1 MPKRPHAS
9 RPSDQRNR
17 DSRIWLFVA
26 LALTFAVRLWF
37 ILSMRGRPF
46 STMGPQYLDSFYYH
60 QWAIEIISG
69 NFWGSDVFFLRPLYP
84 YLLAILYSIFGPH
97 VLPVQLFQ
105 TLLSAASCFLLYD
118 VSRRVF
124 GKRPAVFASIGFA
137 LTGILV
143 FYTGTLLYVEVTV
156 FLSLLFLWLILIAGI
171 RLWLWIAAGVSFGL
185 LVICRPELL
194 VLLPFL
200 LLWLR
205 RTRIANRQSPASG
218 RTGLIALTAAALA
231 VIAMVPI
238 RNYIVAR
245 DPVLFTAHSGIN
257 FYYGN
262 NPTADGTWQTTAELQ
277 RSPGFSHEE
286 LKRVAR
292 TIDGRQVPWSK
303 ASAYWLGKGLRFIT
317 TQPLAWLKLLGR
329 KLLLFFG
336 NYEVPNDYY
345 PETAR
350 AMSVPL
356 RLAFISFGLVLA
368 LGLIGVVWAW
378 PKRGQALPVYLF
390 VAAYLI
396 SSLLFYVL
404 SRLRTP
410 VIPFLLMFAGYG
422 LSELVEAMKQR
433 KSLRAALA
441 LAAGLVVYLGSSFTP
456 VKKQSYSAQAWTQ
469 TGNIYLGQRQRVQAI
484 EAFRRA
490 LQIQPSGYAA
500 RYSLIIALA
509 GAGETDRAEAELPL
523 LAQTGAS
530 SSEGRSLI
538 RLASGRLAIA
548 RRAYTRADSIYQS
561 ALAENP
567 NDVEANYML
576 GLVYISMDSLAQA
589 REHLARA
596 SALEPGQ
603 QPIRDALNAVESRLS
618 RQTQN

>member
-1 MPKRPHAS
+1 M
-9 RPSDQRNR
+9 
-17 DSRIWLFVA
+17 
-26 LALTFAVRLWF
+26 LTAGRRL
-37 ILSMRGRPF
+37 G
-46 STMGPQYLDSFYYH
+46 
-60 QWAIEIISG
+60 
-69 NFWGSDVFFLRPLYP
+69 
-84 YLLAILYSIFGPH
+84 
-97 VLPVQLFQ
+97 
-105 TLLSAASCFLLYD
+105 
-118 VSRRVF
+118 
-124 GKRPAVFASIGFA
+124 
-137 LTGILV
+137 
-143 FYTGTLLYVEVTV
+143 
-156 FLSLLFLWLILIAGI
+156 
-171 RLWLWIAAGVSFGL
+171 LWIAAGISFGL

-200 LLWLR
+200 LLWLWR
-205 RTRIANRQSPASG
+205 GHAVHRSSFIVHRYGIAATAASAV
-218 RTGLIALTAAALA
+218 LVIAL
-231 VIAMVPI
+231 VPI

-262 NPTADGTWQTTAELQ
+262 NSSAGGTWQTTAELQ

-286 LKRVAR
+286 LKRVSR
-292 TIDGRQVPWSK
+292 TIDGQRVGWSQ
-303 ASAYWLGKGLRFIT
+303 ASSYWLGKGLRFIT

-350 AMSVPL
+350 ASSLSL
-356 RLAFISFGLVLA
+356 RLAFVNFGLVLA
-368 LGLIGVVWAW
+368 LGLLGMVWAW
-378 PKRGQALPVYLF
+378 PRRGLALPVYLF
-390 VAAYLI
+390 VAAYLA

-404 SRLRTP
+404 SRLRAP

-422 LSELVEAMKQR
+422 LSELLEAMKQR
-433 KSLRAALA
+433 KNLQAGLA
-441 LAAGLVVYLGSSFTP
+441 LAAGLAVYVGSSFTP
-456 VKKQSYSAQAWTQ
+456 VNKQSYSAQAWTQ
-469 TGNIYLGQRQRVQAI
+469 TGNIYLGRRERIQAI
-484 EAFRRA
+484 AAFRRA
-490 LQIQPSGYAA
+490 LKVQPAGYAA

-548 RRAYTRADSIYQS
+548 RRDYSRADSIYQS

-576 GLVYISMDSLAQA
+576 GLVYINMDNLVQA

-596 SALEPGQ
+596 AALEPGQ

-618 RQTQN
+618 R

>member
-1 MPKRPHAS
+1 MPRPQRAS
-9 RPSDQRNR
+9 RTAKRSNH
-17 DSRIWLFVA
+17 DSRTWLFVA

-37 ILSMRGRPF
+37 ILSMRGQPF
-46 STMGPQYLDSFYYH
+46 STMGPQYMDSDYYH
-60 QWAIEIISG
+60 RWAIEIISG
-69 NFWGSDVFFLRPLYP
+69 NFWGSDVFYLRPLYP
-84 YLLAILYSIFGPH
+84 YLLAILYGIFGQH

-105 TLLSAASCFLLYD
+105 TLLATASCFFLYE
-118 VSRRVF
+118 VTRCVF

-156 FLSLLFLWLILIAGI
+156 FLSLLFLWLILIAGN
-171 RLWLWIAAGVSFGL
+171 RLWLWIAAGVNFGL
-185 LVICRPELL
+185 LVISRPELL
-194 VLLPFL
+194 VMLPFL
-200 LLWLR
+200 LIWLWR
-205 RTRIANRQSPASG
+205 RSPAPRPSSTVP
-218 RTGLIALTAAALA
+218 RPGLLALTAAALA
-231 VIAMVPI
+231 VIAVVPV

-262 NPTADGTWQTTAELQ
+262 NPAADGTWQSTPEVQ
-277 RSPGFSHEE
+277 RSPGFSHEQQ
-286 LKRVAR
+286 KRVSR
-292 TIDGRQVPWSK
+292 IIDGRQVSWSK
-303 ASAYWLGKGLRFIT
+303 ASSYWLGKGLRFIT
-317 TQPLAWLKLLGR
+317 AQPLAWLKLLGR
-329 KLLLFFG
+329 KFLLFFS

-356 RLAFISFGLVLA
+356 RLAFINFGLVLA
-368 LGLIGVVWAW
+368 LGLLGMVWAW
-378 PKRGQALPVYLF
+378 PKRGPALPVYLF
-390 VAAYLI
+390 VAAYLV

-404 SRLRTP
+404 SRLRAP
-410 VIPFLLMFAGYG
+410 VLPFLLMFAGYG

-433 KSLRAALA
+433 KNLRAAMA
-441 LAAGLVVYLGSSFTP
+441 LAAGIAVYVGSSFTP

-469 TGNIYLGQRQRVQAI
+469 TGNVYLGQRQRVQAI
-484 EAFRRA
+484 AAFRRA
-490 LQIQPSGYAA
+490 LEIQPSGYAA
-500 RYSLIIALA
+500 RYSLVIALA
-509 GAGETDRAEAELPL
+509 GAGEIDKAEAELPL

-548 RRAYTRADSIYQS
+548 RRAYARADSIYQS

-576 GLVYISMDSLAQA
+576 GLVYISMDSLVQA

-596 SALEPGQ
+596 AALEPGQ
-603 QPIRDALNAVESRLS
+603 QPIRDALKAVESRLQ
-618 RQTQN
+618 R

>member
-1 MPKRPHAS
+1 
-9 RPSDQRNR
+9 
-17 DSRIWLFVA
+17 
-26 LALTFAVRLWF
+26 
-37 ILSMRGRPF
+37 
-46 STMGPQYLDSFYYH
+46 
-60 QWAIEIISG
+60 
-69 NFWGSDVFFLRPLYP
+69 
-84 YLLAILYSIFGPH
+84 
-97 VLPVQLFQ
+97 
-105 TLLSAASCFLLYD
+105 
-118 VSRRVF
+118 
-124 GKRPAVFASIGFA
+124 
-137 LTGILV
+137 
-143 FYTGTLLYVEVTV
+143 
-156 FLSLLFLWLILIAGI
+156 
-171 RLWLWIAAGVSFGL
+171 
-185 LVICRPELL
+185 
-194 VLLPFL
+194 
-200 LLWLR
+200 
-205 RTRIANRQSPASG
+205 
-218 RTGLIALTAAALA
+218 
-231 VIAMVPI
+231 
-238 RNYIVAR
+238 
-245 DPVLFTAHSGIN
+245 
-257 FYYGN
+257 
-262 NPTADGTWQTTAELQ
+262 
-277 RSPGFSHEE
+277 
-286 LKRVAR
+286 
-292 TIDGRQVPWSK
+292 
-303 ASAYWLGKGLRFIT
+303 
-317 TQPLAWLKLLGR
+317 
-329 KLLLFFG
+329 
-336 NYEVPNDYY
+336 
-345 PETAR
+345 
-350 AMSVPL
+350 
-356 RLAFISFGLVLA
+356 VLA

>member
-1 MPKRPHAS
+1 MPKRPHANKPRDKES
-9 RPSDQRNR
+9 R
-17 DSRIWLFVA
+17 DSRTWLFVA

-37 ILSMRGRPF
+37 ILSMRGQPF
-46 STMGPQYLDSFYYH
+46 STMGPQYMDSYYYH
-60 QWAIEIISG
+60 RWAVEIISG

-84 YLLAILYSIFGPH
+84 YLLAVLYSVFGPH
-97 VLPVQLFQ
+97 ILPMQLLQ
-105 TLLSAASCFLLYD
+105 ALLATASCYLLYD
-118 VSRRVF
+118 VTRRIF
-124 GKRPAVFASIGFA
+124 GRRPAVFASIGFA

-156 FLSLLFLWLILIAGI
+156 FLSLLFLWLILIAGSRL
-171 RLWLWIAAGVSFGL
+171 RLWLAAGISFGL

-194 VLLPFL
+194 LLLPFL
-200 LLWLR
+200 LLWLWR
-205 RTRIANRQSPASG
+205 GAVVHRSSFVVHRYGVVSLVVT
-218 RTGLIALTAAALA
+218 ALA
-231 VIAMVPI
+231 VIAIVPI

-262 NPTADGTWQTTAELQ
+262 NPSADGTWQTTAELQ

-292 TIDGRQVPWSK
+292 TIDGQQVPWSK
-303 ASAYWLGKGLRFIT
+303 ASAYWLEKGLRFIT

-345 PETAR
+345 PEIAR
-350 AMSVPL
+350 AMSFPL
-356 RLAFISFGLVLA
+356 RLAFINFGLVLA
-368 LGLIGVVWAW
+368 LGVLGMVWAW
-378 PKRGQALPVYLF
+378 PKREPALPVYLF
-390 VAAYLI
+390 VAAYLV

-410 VIPFLLMFAGYG
+410 VLPFLLMFAGYG
-422 LSELVEAMKQR
+422 LSELVEAVKQR
-433 KSLRAALA
+433 KNLRAAMA
-441 LAAGLVVYLGSSFTP
+441 LAAGIAVYVGSSFTP

-469 TGNIYLGQRQRVQAI
+469 TGNVYLGQRQRVQAI
-484 EAFRRA
+484 AAFRRA
-490 LQIQPSGYAA
+490 LEIQPSGYAA
-500 RYSLIIALA
+500 RYSLVIALA
-509 GAGETDRAEAELPL
+509 GAGEIDKAEAELPL

-530 SSEGRSLI
+530 SSEGRSLV

-548 RRAYTRADSIYQS
+548 RRDYTRADSIYQS

-576 GLVYISMDSLAQA
+576 GLVYISMGSLEQA

-596 SALEPGQ
+596 AALEPGQ
-603 QPIRDALNAVESRLS
+603 QPIREALNAVESRLQ
-618 RQTQN
+618 R